1 MLRLLAWV
9 CSWWLIL
16 FEGLPTNWSL
26 PAFGGWLEFCYLEV
40 LVSNVCGMNFSLP
53 GCATCTKL
61 PAERLQEFSLGA
73 SDKDRCSGILEIFL
87 PTLIILSCNPP
98 MSQHYFVN
106 FWFWNHSGVSLFD
119 FVLDQCIDI
128 YAHLANKTFPVFEL
142 NFFLYQHNCSAKLC
156 LDFRVTIADHS
167 KSGLLEESL
176 PQTKVKP
183 LNWF

>member
-1 MLRLLAWV
+1 MLAWV
-9 CSWWLIL
+9 CSWWLVL
-16 FEGLPTNWSL
+16 FEGLSQMFVAWLQFSWKSTNWSL

-128 YAHLANKTFPVFEL
+128 YAHLANKTFHVFKL
-142 NFFLYQHNCSAKLC
+142 TKFSMLRFQGHNC
-156 LDFRVTIADHS
+156 R
-167 KSGLLEESL
+167 
-176 PQTKVKP
+176 P
-183 LNWF
+183 L